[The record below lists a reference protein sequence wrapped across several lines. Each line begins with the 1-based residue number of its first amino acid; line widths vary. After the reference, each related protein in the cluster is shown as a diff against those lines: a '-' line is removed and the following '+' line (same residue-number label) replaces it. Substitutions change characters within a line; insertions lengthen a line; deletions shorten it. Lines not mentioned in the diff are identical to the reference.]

1 VRQNIKEAWETV
13 MATPSAP
20 ILEVTDLVKRYN
32 GAARP
37 ALDGLSLKV
46 RPGEILGLLGPNGA
60 GKTTAVSII
69 STILRPSSG
78 RVTVCGIDLWKTPRR
93 ARPHIG
99 LVPQEI
105 ALYAELTA
113 WENLAFFGR
122 LQALRGARLKER
134 MASALAAVG
143 LEAKAHQKIATFS
156 GGMQRRINLAVGI
169 LHAPRLLLLDEPTVG
184 IDPQSRQLILE
195 KLQTI
200 KQEGTAMLYT
210 THYME
215 EAQQLCDRVA
225 IMDNG
230 RILCQGPPQD
240 LISAQAPCCSLGE
253 LFLHLTGKELR
264 D

>member
-1 VRQNIKEAWETV
+1 LDIV
-13 MATPSAP
+13 MPSQTAS
-20 ILEVTDLVKRYN
+20 ILEVANLVKRYN
-32 GAARP
+32 GAAQP
-37 ALDGLSLKV
+37 ALDGLTLEI
-46 RPGEILGLLGPNGA
+46 RTGEILGLLGPNGA
-60 GKTTAVSII
+60 GKTTAICII
-69 STILRPSSG
+69 STILPPSAG
-78 RVTVCGIDLWKTPRR
+78 HVTVCGIDLWKTPRR
-93 ARPHIG
+93 ARPLIG

-113 WENLAFFGR
+113 WENLNFFGR
-122 LQALRGARLKER
+122 LQGLRGALLKQR
-134 MASALAAVG
+134 IASTLEAVG

-156 GGMQRRINLAVGI
+156 GGMQRRTNLAVGI

-195 KLQTI
+195 KLHTI
-200 KQEGTAMLYT
+200 KQDGAAILYT

-230 RILCQGPPQD
+230 RILCQGPPRD
-240 LISAQAPCCSLGE
+240 LIAARPQCRSLGD